1 VINNKNK
8 WFHQFYSLKMNNEL
22 DLKEVTFHNII
33 QGLSD
38 IGFIIEK
45 KRKIKILNQKY
56 SLNFF
61 YLQEEVTVFLFGSLL
76 LTY

>member
-1 VINNKNK
+1 
-8 WFHQFYSLKMNNEL
+8 MNNEL

-56 SLNFF
+56 SLNYF

>member
-1 VINNKNK
+1 
-8 WFHQFYSLKMNNEL
+8 MNNEL
-22 DLKEVTFHNII
+22 ELKEVTFHNII

-56 SLNFF
+56 SLNYF
-61 YLQEEVTVFLFGSLL
+61 YLQE
-76 LTY
+76 

>member
-1 VINNKNK
+1 
-8 WFHQFYSLKMNNEL
+8 MNNEL
-22 DLKEVTFHNII
+22 DLKEVTFNNII

-56 SLNFF
+56 SLNYF
-61 YLQEEVTVFLFGSLL
+61 YLQEEDIVFLFGSLL

>member
-56 SLNFF
+56 SLNYF

>member
-1 VINNKNK
+1 
-8 WFHQFYSLKMNNEL
+8 MNNEL

>member
-1 VINNKNK
+1 MNK
-8 WFHQFYSLKMNNEL
+8 EL
-22 DLKEVTFHNII
+22 DLKEVTFNNII

-56 SLNFF
+56 SLNYF
-61 YLQEEVTVFLFGSLL
+61 YLQEEDIIFLFESLL
-76 LTY
+76 LTF

>member
-1 VINNKNK
+1 
-8 WFHQFYSLKMNNEL
+8 MNNEL
-22 DLKEVTFHNII
+22 DLKEVTFNSII

-56 SLNFF
+56 SLNYF
-61 YLQEEVTVFLFGSLL
+61 YLQAEDTVFLFGSLL

>member
-1 VINNKNK
+1 
-8 WFHQFYSLKMNNEL
+8 MNNEL
-22 DLKEVTFHNII
+22 ELKEVTFHNII